1 MFQGRL
7 HKNYAAIQAAVLQAE
22 AAAGQASALGTP
34 NFWFDG
40 SLYQYVI
47 PTATASTS
55 NYTTLN
61 MLSKFVGGPGLAIK
75 AFGIGSATSMSNP
88 DFYISYN
95 AFNSKTVSTFTAYIA
110 TGTAVQVQGT
120 VSIASNV
127 YASQSQAVLTLTSAP
142 GTGITIGASIK
153 GGTLPANTW
162 VFSTVTN
169 TSTYYLANSN
179 GTVFTASATNA
190 TYTVTPVVM
199 TVTTTTGGIFSQG
212 NVIRHATAANV
223 DGLTQ
228 ITQVVTQ
235 AGGTGTFYLSNP
247 QTKGTAGSPIAGYYA
262 HMPSFNF
269 NSNDGFR
276 VAMTASNVLT
286 GYTWIMA
293 ARIGTTSTGFTG
305 ILSTD
310 HNFNNT
316 TASGTTVIGEGINRN
331 GKYFT
336 YKAAGS
342 TATGAVITTGV
353 WQILTG
359 VYDGTAGGAATRFQ
373 ARVNG
378 TATTLTFTGTPTT
391 ATLNPGTLTFTGT
404 NVTALTA
411 TGAIAT
417 ATVVSPNSQFFN
429 VGQTITLGGWTISGT
444 QGTINGTQTVT
455 ACTTNTVS
463 FAITGTI
470 TTTTTKGYISGTPIV
485 NLYVD
490 GNQPAA
496 YGSAIAN
503 ANAATNGLELGELIW
518 FNSALGTTAITA
530 FETYMK
536 NKWLGTN

>member
-1 MFQGRL
+1 MFQGRF

-40 SLYQYVI
+40 SLAQYVI
-47 PTATASTS
+47 PTGAATTTT
-55 NYTTLN
+55 YTTLN

-75 AFGIGSATSMSNP
+75 AFGINSTTAMSNP
-88 DFYISYN
+88 DYYVSYN
-95 AFNSKTVSTFTAYIA
+95 AFNSKVVNTFTAYIA

-120 VSIASNV
+120 VSTATNS
-127 YASQSQAVLTLTSAP
+127 YTGQSQAVLTLSSAP
-142 GTGITIGASIK
+142 GTGITIGAAIT

-169 TSTYYLANSN
+169 TSTYYLVNSN
-179 GTVFTASATNA
+179 GSTFSTSATTV

-199 TVTTTTGGIFSQG
+199 TVTTSTGGIISQG
-212 NVIRHATAANV
+212 SIIKANTATYVA
-223 DGLTQ
+223 GFTQ
-228 ITQVVTQ
+228 VTQVVSQ
-235 AGGTGTFYLSNP
+235 AGGTGTFYVSNS
-247 QTKGTAGSPIAGYYA
+247 QTQGSAVAPLTGYYA
-262 HMPSFNF
+262 YMPSFNF
-269 NSNDGFR
+269 NSGDGFR

-316 TASGTTVIGEGINRN
+316 TATGYSVIGEGMNRN
-331 GKYFT
+331 GKYLT

-342 TATGAVITTGV
+342 TATGAVITTGT
-353 WQILTG
+353 WQIFSG
-359 VYDGTAGGAATRFQ
+359 IYDGTQSTPATIFQ

-417 ATVVSPNSQFFN
+417 ATVVSPNSQFYN

-503 ANAATNGLELGELIW
+503 ANAASNGLELGELIW
-518 FNSALGTTAITA
+518 FNSALGTTAVQA
-530 FETYMK
+530 FETYMS
-536 NKWLGTN
+536 NKWLGK